1 IVACASVFLI
11 LLVSMVFVGYD
22 VSIRGEVA
30 RKEIVLDTKR
40 RFVRFV
46 SHEIR
51 TPMNAVRLGMTLFST
66 EIDSL
71 VAKLAGKS
79 LEEVMGVLQETVAD
93 WRQIA
98 VDVQDNCEAAVDVL
112 NDLLNYDKIET
123 GSLKLE
129 FTMVPVWKVLQR
141 TFKSFLL
148 QAREKGIVFQLQG
161 EMFDADASLLVG
173 DLENLHCLG
182 DETRITQVLR
192 NLMSNSLKFTEE
204 NGVVTVL
211 AEYLP
216 DGLSQAVIPQA
227 PTLLLDNPRAGAVRI
242 TVKDSGAGLSPA
254 QVGDICKEGVQFNA
268 NTLQAG
274 GGSGLGLFIGKGIAE
289 QHGGTMRVSS
299 EGLGLGATFVFELPV
314 FEFEGFLSGSGKRNR
329 ARSLSL
335 DLLEV
340 DSAEEKEDEIA
351 PPQEPLTL
359 HLLVV
364 DDASS
369 NRKLLVRILSNKGYV
384 CREAADGQQ
393 ALDVYQQMC
402 ADDCA
407 PCAVLMDFEMPVMNG
422 PTSTKNLREMGCDS
436 YIVGVTGNVMQ
447 EDMDVFHEHGADA
460 VLAKPL
466 RIEIFD
472 SM

>member
-1 IVACASVFLI
+1 I
-11 LLVSMVFVGYD
+11 LLCTLLFVLFD
-22 VSIRGEVA
+22 VPMRALRKDVVRG
-30 RKEIVLDTKR
+30 EIVLDTKR

-66 EIDSL
+66 EIDGL
-71 VAKLAGKS
+71 GAKLAGKS
-79 LEEVMGVLQETVAD
+79 LEEVMGLLQEIVAD

-98 VDVQDNCEAAVDVL
+98 LDVLDNTEAAVDVL

-141 TFKSFLL
+141 TFKTFVL

-161 EMFDADASLLVG
+161 QMFGADASLLVG
-173 DLENLHCLG
+173 DLGNLHCLG

-192 NLMSNSLKFTEE
+192 NLMSNSLKFTKEK
-204 NGVVTVL
+204 GVVSVL

-216 DGLSQAVIPQA
+216 NGLSHADILQA
-227 PTLLLDNPRAGAVRI
+227 PPLLLDNPRAGAVRI
-242 TVKDSGAGLSPA
+242 TVQDDGAGLSPA

-268 NTLQAG
+268 NALQAG

-299 EGLGLGATFVFELPV
+299 EGLGKGATFVIDLPLFEV
-314 FEFEGFLSGSGKRNR
+314 EG
-329 ARSLSL
+329 
-335 DLLEV
+335 LE
-340 DSAEEKEDEIA
+340 
-351 PPQEPLTL
+351 EPLTPDEAEDNETGIFTPL
-359 HLLVV
+359 LPPVTKYLLVV
-364 DDASS
+364 DDATS
-369 NRKLLVRILSNKGYV
+369 NRKLLVRILTAKGYV

-407 PCAVLMDFEMPVMNG
+407 PCAVLMDYEMPVMNG
-422 PTSTKNLREMGCDS
+422 PTATKHLREMRCES

-466 RIEIFD
+466 RIEIFE